1 MATERCFRCSAA
13 ARSLPAIWPYSTSM
27 AMSFREVSSGGTFSN
42 FKTITIDHTK
52 VPNTDQSNFPVLVQ
66 GTYSYLA
73 GVAYGGSVQDSNGHD
88 IMFSSDSG
96 GVNRL
101 VFERVVYETATGTVE
116 FRVRVPTVSHTTD
129 TVFYIWYN
137 NTVQT
142 ADLASANA
150 WDSNF
155 VGVYHFG
162 DGVTLGRTD
171 STVKHNDNPTGN
183 NGGSLPT
190 VTSSG
195 KILGGAAFA
204 GGQGY
209 YIGADASLS
218 PSVFTISAWVY
229 IGASATQAILG
240 STGNGG
246 IEWRIDAGTYT
257 QSLLKEG
264 VANVATSTGT
274 ISATTWKHV
283 AVTYSGTGV
292 CIFYMDG
299 VAAGTSTNLQT
310 FTALGKYLG
319 ASHNVED
326 LSNGS
331 KLDEV
336 HFSNVVRTAD
346 WIKTEYNNS
355 NSPSTFY
362 TSTTCSR

>member
-1 MATERCFRCSAA
+1 MSTF
-13 ARSLPAIWPYSTSM
+13 AIAMPST
-27 AMSFREVSSGGTFSN
+27 FLTGGGGGGGGTSGGTFSN

-66 GTYSYLA
+66 GTYAYLA

-88 IMFSSDSG
+88 IMFSSDSA

-204 GGQGY
+204 GGAGLLHRRRRVSVSERIHDQRVGVHR
-209 YIGADASLS
+209 GLS
-218 PSVFTISAWVY
+218 DSGDSR
-229 IGASATQAILG
+229 L
-240 STGNGG
+240 NG
-246 IEWRIDAGTYT
+246 
-257 QSLLKEG
+257 
-264 VANVATSTGT
+264 
-274 ISATTWKHV
+274 
-283 AVTYSGTGV
+283 
-292 CIFYMDG
+292 
-299 VAAGTSTNLQT
+299 
-310 FTALGKYLG
+310 
-319 ASHNVED
+319 
-326 LSNGS
+326 
-331 KLDEV
+331 
-336 HFSNVVRTAD
+336 
-346 WIKTEYNNS
+346 
-355 NSPSTFY
+355 
-362 TSTTCSR
+362 